1 MAGERK
7 GFRSRSK
14 ALEMKK
20 IWGLLLLSLGSLLL
34 VGVLFLGIRLWL
46 TNRPFVLY
54 PQVNPLL
61 AFSPKELEPSIAL
74 LPLAG
79 YDYLQVFRKALEE
92 GELETAYVT
101 LAFSTSLE
109 DQERLGGWIS
119 LAQTF
124 AEKGLR
130 RKALI
135 SYGQAYNVAIL
146 NPYFSDLERAEALIA
161 IGKGLERMGEKE
173 RAAFVLRQAEALV
186 RSSPYLK
193 KAQRIALAQRLGKD
207 INPDEFN
214 SESAQPAPLSKD
226 FATLPESYYN
236 PKERERLAQTLAS
249 SPTKKSLQALREA
262 LKSEDSARLALY
274 KEKMSSE
281 ESLPRKAG
289 WLSEKIAWLT
299 LKYRIAMGG
308 FGLSLVPE
316 WEVDAPNIKKELAN
330 SYSELFAIYAEQAV
344 SLPESSQAERAWSEI
359 AALKA
364 YYALIGLYPD
374 APMDKIVAEVKE
386 SHTPKL
392 IFLDS
397 SRTFAYEAETE

>member
-1 MAGERK
+1 
-7 GFRSRSK
+7 
-14 ALEMKK
+14 MKK

-79 YDYLQVFRKALEE
+79 YDDLQVFRKALEE

-119 LAQTF
+119 LAQAF

-173 RAAFVLRQAEALV
+173 RACLR
-186 RSSPYLK
+186 
-193 KAQRIALAQRLGKD
+193 
-207 INPDEFN
+207 
-214 SESAQPAPLSKD
+214 PAPS
-226 FATLPESYYN
+226 
-236 PKERERLAQTLAS
+236 
-249 SPTKKSLQALREA
+249 
-262 LKSEDSARLALY
+262 
-274 KEKMSSE
+274 
-281 ESLPRKAG
+281 
-289 WLSEKIAWLT
+289 
-299 LKYRIAMGG
+299 
-308 FGLSLVPE
+308 
-316 WEVDAPNIKKELAN
+316 
-330 SYSELFAIYAEQAV
+330 
-344 SLPESSQAERAWSEI
+344 
-359 AALKA
+359 
-364 YYALIGLYPD
+364 
-374 APMDKIVAEVKE
+374 
-386 SHTPKL
+386 
-392 IFLDS
+392 
-397 SRTFAYEAETE
+397 